1 MATFKYLVVAV
12 LILIATV
19 VWVTEVHP
27 AFAVNSASTAS
38 STPLSFS
45 LTPLTASAVA
55 AERPTLPV
63 FDGNGVVFIDTTSGA
78 PGTPYIIYANPR
90 GGVGIKELL
99 FLKNNEEACQVT
111 AGEYPCARDITG
123 YDPSNSD
130 ASPVPSG
137 TLVHVVGG
145 VDDQGIVVQ
154 SLAKAT
160 TLSAN
165 MIQFSTPM
173 GSVTKV
179 SNGTSIAPTAV
190 KDDASCTLGI
200 GCFAQGTQ
208 RVQVTVTY
216 GDSTTTT
223 QLVPGSVFVFG
234 KSSIVLLSVSG
245 TGSSAIADFLVGSE

>member
-38 STPLSFS
+38 STPFSFS
-45 LTPLTASAVA
+45 LTPLTASAIA
-55 AERPTLPV
+55 AEHPTLPT
-63 FDGNGVVFIDTTSGA
+63 FDGNGVVFIDTASGI
-78 PGTPYIIYANPR
+78 PGTPYIIYANPK

-99 FLKNNEEACQVT
+99 FLKGNEEACQIT

-137 TLVHVVGG
+137 TLVHIVGG
-145 VDDQGIVVQ
+145 VDDQGIIVQ
-154 SLAKAT
+154 SLAQAT
-160 TLSAN
+160 DMPAN
-165 MIQFSTPM
+165 MIQFSTPI
-173 GSVTKV
+173 GRVTNV
-179 SNGTSIAPTAV
+179 SNGTSIAPVAV
-190 KDDASCTLGI
+190 QDDASCTLGV

-208 RVQVTVTY
+208 RVEVTVSY
-216 GDSTTTT
+216 GDSTKTT

-234 KSSIVLLSVSG
+234 KSSIVLTSVTG
-245 TGSSAIADFLVGSE
+245 TGSSAVANFVVGSE